1 MRRWSHR
8 GRAAGVISYVDKDQ
22 VFRFANKTYETWFDR
37 PRSAIV
43 GRRVD
48 EVMTHAMYEARRP
61 HLERA
66 LAGEQVSYEVE
77 FPRSA
82 GVAFTEVVH
91 VPHRDASGR
100 VFGVYV
106 IVAGITQRK
115 LAERKIA
122 ESEARFRAIA
132 NSAPVPM
139 WVTGPDG
146 LREFVNQAYVDFFGG
161 SYEDALAF
169 DWRKALHP
177 DDLSRIPGGTRN
189 QLVGEDDHR
198 GGPLLARRRPVAVVA
213 RQIAASAG
221 PGGGGEHVGF
231 IGVAHDV
238 TDAKRAQH
246 DLALINETL
255 EKRVAERTAQLA
267 ASEAL
272 VQTFFQHS
280 PECHAV
286 RMQAGL
292 AIRRSILRPSVSTER
307 REKRWS
313 VGRRRRS
320 STRKR
325 GMRSTGISGRAFER
339 AERIATSEPTAHP
352 RSRRL
357 RPQSQYARAKRA
369 GSS

>member
-1 MRRWSHR
+1 ML
-8 GRAAGVISYVDKDQ
+8 ISYVDKDQ

-177 DDLSRIPGGTRN
+177 DDLSRILREEPAIDSSVKTITVEARFW
-189 QLVGEDDHR
+189 R
-198 GGPLLARRRPVAVVA
+198 GDGQWRWLRAESQPQRGP
-213 RQIAASAG
+213 
-221 PGGGGEHVGF
+221 GGGEHVGF